1 MAENL
6 KVRVETTD
14 ENVVVTLPGTKCM
27 AKYAGRLVCHGLHY
41 FTRGEMTALQSTKSA
56 FMLAPWQLAS
66 EKARELGWIV

>member
-27 AKYAGRLVCHGLHY
+27 AKYRRATRLPWLTLFHA
-41 FTRGEMTALQSTKSA
+41 RGDDSSPIHEVRFHARA
-56 FMLAPWQLAS
+56 WQLAS